1 MLEVMLQ
8 TTAAP
13 KSLRWQRHR
22 SSPLARQVDI
32 AMSASKLAYY
42 LWCDSRN
49 KALQGFA
56 GQRSLDRN
64 TAQLSSTHRNRRA
77 QWLVGTLLDLGPT
90 FIKLGQ
96 ALSTRADLLP
106 LEYVKALGKL
116 QDGVPGFESEHAI
129 AIIESELGSPLHTLY
144 QEFERTPI
152 AAASLGQVHRARLH
166 TGEDV
171 VVKVQRPGLDQLF
184 ETDFQA
190 LGRLVEWVSRFSP
203 LARRYDLKAIHQ
215 EFSEILSREI
225 DYVQEAMN
233 ADRFRHNFVGHPRIV
248 VPKIYPRYTTKRVLT
263 MEYVP
268 GIKVNDRQSLMAIG
282 LDPKEINH
290 LGICAYLKQLLQDGF
305 FQADPHPGNMAV
317 SYDGK
322 LIFYDFGMMAE
333 VQPINRG
340 QMVQTF
346 FAVLKKDTDQVI
358 TTMMDMGLIEPMSDM
373 TPVKR
378 IVGVLIERF
387 ADKPVEIQAFK
398 SLRNELYAVFEQQ
411 PFRLPAKMTFIVK
424 ALTTL
429 DGVARDLDPQ
439 YNLLAA
445 AKPFV
450 KSLAAIPTSQSV
462 GMGELARQARS
473 FVTYQITK
481 PNATQQALRRLE
493 ERVTQGEL
501 QLRSQATRH
510 DRAVKTLNR
519 VVKTLIYA
527 CTIGFSLLA
536 GVMLSTGAY
545 SGGTIAAF
553 LMAAVSGVLLLQS
566 LIRLFIQI
574 RINRLVDQ

>member
-1 MLEVMLQ
+1 MLQ

-13 KSLRWQRHR
+13 QSLRWQRHS

-32 AMSASKLAYY
+32 SRAVSKLAYY
-42 LWCDSRN
+42 LWCDHNS
-49 KALQGFA
+49 
-56 GQRSLDRN
+56 
-64 TAQLSSTHRNRRA
+64 TTLSSAHRNRRA

-106 LEYVKALGKL
+106 LEYVKALGRL
-116 QDGVPGFESEHAI
+116 QDGVPGFDPDHAI
-129 AIIESELGSPLHTLY
+129 AIIESELGNPLQTLY
-144 QEFERTPI
+144 QEFEKTPI

-166 TGEDV
+166 TGEEV
-171 VVKVQRPGLDQLF
+171 VVKVQRPGLEQLF

-190 LGRLVEWVSRFSP
+190 LGRLVNLITRFFP
-203 LARRYDLKAIHQ
+203 VAKHYDLKAMHQ
-215 EFSEILSREI
+215 EFLELLSREI

-233 ADRFRHNFVGHPRIV
+233 ADRFRHNFVNHPRIV
-248 VPKIYPRYTTKRVLT
+248 VPKIYPRYTTRRVLT

-333 VQPINRG
+333 VQPINRN

-358 TTMMDMGLIEPMSDM
+358 RTMIDMGLIEPTSDM
-373 TPVKR
+373 APIKR
-378 IVGVLIERF
+378 IVSVLVERF
-387 ADKPVEIQAFK
+387 ADKPIEMQAFK
-398 SLRNELYAVFEQQ
+398 SLRNELYTVFEQQ

-450 KSLAAIPTSQSV
+450 KSLATLPASQGG
-462 GMGELARQARS
+462 GMGELARQAKS
-473 FVTYQITK
+473 FVTYQLTK
-481 PNATQQALRRLE
+481 PNSTQQAIRRLE
-493 ERVTQGEL
+493 ERLVQGEL
-501 QLRSQATRH
+501 QMQSQLVERDRSIK
-510 DRAVKTLNR
+510 VLKLTL
-519 VVKTLIYA
+519 KTLIYGSL
-527 CTIGFSLLA
+527 TGFSSLIGVLLLTNASYA
-536 GVMLSTGAY
+536 GGAV
-545 SGGTIAAF
+545 AAF
-553 LMAAVSGVLLLQS
+553 IIAAVSGVMLLKSFIHVLLQE
-566 LIRLFIQI
+566 
-574 RINRLVDQ
+574 RINRLIDQ